1 MKNGQRPRLNA
12 LPAGLL
18 PVGGKKIM
26 PMAEKQKLIP
36 ARVVP
41 LAPYLGGKFRLSKRI
56 VAKIEQIQHKIYA
69 EPFVGMGGI
78 FLRRTQIP
86 KAEAINDINGELVNL
101 YRIVQKHPE
110 ELCRSIKFR
119 LAARQEFERLRK
131 IPPETL
137 TDIERAARFLY
148 LQSVAFG
155 GKVSGQAFGVSI
167 DRPARFNFVKMQ
179 ERIRA
184 VAERLACVTIE
195 RMDFEKFITRY
206 DTKDTLFYLDP
217 PYWGNETDYGKDIFC
232 RADFERLRDCLTG
245 IKGRFILSL
254 NDTSQVR
261 ELFKDFT
268 IEQADV
274 TYSINTKT
282 DCKKSELII
291 TN

>member
-1 MKNGQRPRLNA
+1 MK
-12 LPAGLL
+12 
-18 PVGGKKIM
+18 
-26 PMAEKQKLIP
+26 KQTDTMR
-36 ARVVP
+36 ATP

-56 VAKIEQIQHKIYA
+56 INKIEQVPHKIYA

-78 FLRRTQIP
+78 FLRRTKIP
-86 KAEAINDINGELVNL
+86 KSEVINDINGELVNL
-101 YRIVQKHPE
+101 YRIVQRYPE

-119 LAARQEFERLRK
+119 LTARQEFERLST

-155 GKVSGQAFGVSI
+155 GKVTGQSFGVSI

-179 ERIRA
+179 ERIRT
-184 VAERLACVTIE
+184 VGERLADVTIE
-195 RMDFEKFITRY
+195 QQDFETFIKRY

-217 PYWGNETDYGKDIFC
+217 PYWGNETDYGKGIFC
-232 RADFERLRDCLTG
+232 RANFERLKNILTG
-245 IKGRFILSL
+245 IKGKFILSL
-254 NDTSQVR
+254 NNTPQVR

-274 TYSINTKT
+274 TYSINKNG
-282 DCKKSELII
+282 CCNRQELII
-291 TN
+291 SN

>member
-1 MKNGQRPRLNA
+1 
-12 LPAGLL
+12 
-18 PVGGKKIM
+18 
-26 PMAEKQKLIP
+26 
-36 ARVVP
+36 
-41 LAPYLGGKFRLSKRI
+41 
-56 VAKIEQIQHKIYA
+56 
-69 EPFVGMGGI
+69 MGGI
-78 FLRRTQIP
+78 FLRRTKIP
-86 KAEAINDINGELVNL
+86 KSEVINDINGELVNL
-101 YRIVQKHPE
+101 YRIVQRYPE

-119 LAARQEFERLRK
+119 LTARQEFERLSK

-155 GKVSGQAFGVSI
+155 GKVTGQSFGVSI

-184 VAERLACVTIE
+184 VAERLASVTIE
-195 RMDFEKFITRY
+195 RLDFEKFITRY

-232 RADFERLRDCLTG
+232 RADFEWLRDCLRG

-261 ELFKDFT
+261 ELFKDFSVET
-268 IEQADV
+268 APV
-274 TYSINTKT
+274 TYSISKT
-282 DCKKSELII
+282 GCCNRLEVII
-291 TN
+291 SN

>member
-1 MKNGQRPRLNA
+1 MK
-12 LPAGLL
+12 
-18 PVGGKKIM
+18 KKI
-26 PMAEKQKLIP
+26 ETV
-36 ARVVP
+36 RVTP

-56 VAKIEQIQHKIYA
+56 IDKIEQIPHKIYA
-69 EPFVGMGGI
+69 EPFIGMGGI
-78 FLRRTQIP
+78 FLRRMQIP
-86 KAEAINDINGELVNL
+86 KAEVINDINGELVNL
-101 YRIVQKHPE
+101 YRIVQRYPE

-119 LAARQEFERLRK
+119 LAARQEFERLSK

-155 GKVSGQAFGVSI
+155 GKVTGQSSGVSI

-179 ERIRA
+179 ERIRN
-184 VAERLACVTIE
+184 VAERLASVTIE

-206 DTKDTLFYLDP
+206 NTKDTLFYLDP
-217 PYWGNETDYGKDIFC
+217 PYWGNETDYGKNIFC
-232 RADFERLRDCLTG
+232 RSDFERLKDVLTG

-254 NDTSQVR
+254 NDIPQVR
-261 ELFKDFT
+261 ELFKNFT

-274 TYSINTKT
+274 TYSISKAGCCQRT
-282 DCKKSELII
+282 EVII

>member
-1 MKNGQRPRLNA
+1 MK
-12 LPAGLL
+12 
-18 PVGGKKIM
+18 
-26 PMAEKQKLIP
+26 KQNEEIP
-36 ARVVP
+36 ARVAP

-56 VAKIEQIQHKIYA
+56 IDKIEQIPHKIYA

-78 FLRRTQIP
+78 FLRRTKIP
-86 KAEAINDINGELVNL
+86 KSEVINDINGELVNL
-101 YRIVQKHPE
+101 YRIVQRYPE

-119 LAARQEFERLRK
+119 LTARQEFERLST

-155 GKVSGQAFGVSI
+155 GKVCGQAFGVSI

-184 VAERLACVTIE
+184 VAERLASVTIE
-195 RMDFEKFITRY
+195 RLDFEQFITRY

-217 PYWGNETDYGKDIFC
+217 PYWGNETDYGKGIFC
-232 RADFERLRDCLTG
+232 RADFERLKNVLTD

-254 NDTSQVR
+254 NDTPQVR

-268 IEQADV
+268 IEQTDV
-274 TYSINTKT
+274 TYSIN
-282 DCKKSELII
+282 KKGCCNRSEVII

>member
-1 MKNGQRPRLNA
+1 MTNKTNERIA
-12 LPAGLL
+12 
-18 PVGGKKIM
+18 
-26 PMAEKQKLIP
+26 
-36 ARVVP
+36 P

-56 VAKIEQIQHKIYA
+56 INKIEQIQHKIYA

-86 KAEAINDINGELVNL
+86 KAEIINDINGELVNL
-101 YRIVQKHPE
+101 YRIVQRYPE
-110 ELCRSIKFR
+110 ELCRSIEFR

-155 GKVSGQAFGVSI
+155 GKVTDQAFGVSI
-167 DRPARFNFVKMQ
+167 DRPARFNFVKMR
-179 ERIRA
+179 ERIRN
-184 VAERLACVTIE
+184 VAERLASVTIE
-195 RMDFEKFITRY
+195 RQDFETFIKRY

-217 PYWGNETDYGKDIFC
+217 PYWGNETDYGKGVFC

-254 NDTSQVR
+254 NDTPQVK
-261 ELFKDFT
+261 ELFKNFT
-268 IEQADV
+268 IEQTDV
-274 TYSINTKT
+274 TYSINKT
-282 DCKKSELII
+282 GCCNRSELII

>member
-1 MKNGQRPRLNA
+1 MKTGQRPRLNA

-36 ARVVP
+36 ARVTP

-78 FLRRTQIP
+78 FLRRTQIS

-110 ELCRSIKFR
+110 ELCRSIEFR

-179 ERIRA
+179 ERIRS
-184 VAERLACVTIE
+184 VAERLAGVTIE

-217 PYWGNETDYGKDIFC
+217 PDWGNETDYGKDIFC
-232 RADFERLRDCLTG
+232 RSDFERLRDCLTG
-245 IKGRFILSL
+245 IKGKFILSL
-254 NDTSQVR
+254 NDTPQVR
-261 ELFKDFT
+261 KLFKDFI

-274 TYSINTKT
+274 TYSINKT
-282 DCKKSELII
+282 SCCQRTELII
-291 TN
+291 NN

>member
-1 MKNGQRPRLNA
+1 MKTGQRPRLNA

-36 ARVVP
+36 ARVTP

-78 FLRRTQIP
+78 FLRRTQIS

-110 ELCRSIKFR
+110 ELCRSIEFR

-179 ERIRA
+179 ERIRS
-184 VAERLACVTIE
+184 VAERLAGVTIE

-232 RADFERLRDCLTG
+232 RSDFERLRDCLTG
-245 IKGRFILSL
+245 IKGKFILSL
-254 NDTSQVR
+254 NDTPQVR
-261 ELFKDFT
+261 KLFKDFI

-274 TYSINTKT
+274 TYSINKT
-282 DCKKSELII
+282 SCCQRTELII
-291 TN
+291 NN